1 MTAEPEHTIVESE
14 MHASDVD
21 AAELKPLP
29 SSSRR
34 RVMGVH
40 PLALLMVV
48 VAFVVLFTNRMQPQG
63 GQTVWDKLT
72 SRASEAVPPVPENK
86 ATLVATTGDG
96 QSVAVSVE
104 PAASLAKLKE
114 RFRARKE
121 LEDKAKQK
129 EVGTV
134 SEATANHEQEKSA
147 NVADVV
153 AVAPKAVAV
162 AEVEEANANASA
174 PKEATEP
181 QPEIKVEKSAVL
193 GQSAGRIEALEA
205 QIHALSAQA
214 ERSQQQEALLRLH
227 VQVQTG
233 QPFLV
238 QLRAVESLSHLTDA
252 QREVLQRLQPFAQ
265 EGIPTRV
272 QLQELLNQQIRAW
285 QLRPL
290 PESAGF
296 WRKTWHNITGLVRV
310 RKIGEF
316 HRGVDDESCIARA
329 EVHLK
334 RGLYQDVQSELK
346 SLSPESASYF
356 TDVMYEIVAFQ
367 DAMAAVTGLQA
378 IVIAQPVEIEKE
390 L

>member
-14 MHASDVD
+14 MHVSDVD

-346 SLSPESASYF
+346 SLSPESAFYF